1 MGKTS
6 THLVSDVLE
15 FDNSMRVKEEYRRTT
30 QIFSYSEYICVYI
43 YIKGYKRKEEKKLEP
58 LA

>member
-1 MGKTS
+1 M
-6 THLVSDVLE
+6 SDVLE